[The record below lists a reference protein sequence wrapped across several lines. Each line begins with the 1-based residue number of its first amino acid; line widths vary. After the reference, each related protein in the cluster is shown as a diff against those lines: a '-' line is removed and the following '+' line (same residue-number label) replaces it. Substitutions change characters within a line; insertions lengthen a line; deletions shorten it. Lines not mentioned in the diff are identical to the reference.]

1 MKRFAQLILFSLL
14 VIIALFVKYK
24 YFNQTEINPKNTSDL
39 KDEMP
44 TENKSNIIKNLTYD
58 LKLENNSQ
66 YIITSETSEI
76 SFTDNVE
83 IVIMQNVVA
92 KFIDKN
98 GITMKI
104 TGDNAVFNKDT
115 YNTNFDKN
123 VKITYLDNVVLSE
136 KLDLNFSENIVT
148 IYNNVTYEGINGIM
162 KTDNIIINLITKNA
176 EIFMNTP
183 QEKVEMIS
191 KE

>member
-115 YNTNFDKN
+115 
-123 VKITYLDNVVLSE
+123 
-136 KLDLNFSENIVT
+136 
-148 IYNNVTYEGINGIM
+148 
-162 KTDNIIINLITKNA
+162 
-176 EIFMNTP
+176 
-183 QEKVEMIS
+183 
-191 KE
+191 

>member
-14 VIIALFVKYK
+14 VIIGLFVKYK
-24 YFNQTEINPKNTSDL
+24 YFKPAEVSQKNTSDL
-39 KDEMP
+39 KDETP
-44 TENKSNIIKNLTYD
+44 IENKNNLIKNLTYD
-58 LKLENNSQ
+58 LKLEDNSQ
-66 YIITSETSEI
+66 YIITSEISEI
-76 SFTDNVE
+76 SFTNNVE
-83 IVIMQNVVA
+83 IVTMQKVIA

-104 TGDNAVFNKDT
+104 TGDNAIFNKDT

-148 IYNNVTYEGINGIM
+148 IYDNVIYEGINGIM

-183 QEKVEMIS
+183 QKKVEVIS

>member
-136 KLDLNFSENIVT
+136 ELDLNFSENIVT

>member
-1 MKRFAQLILFSLL
+1 MKRFAQLILFGLL
-14 VIIALFVKYK
+14 IIIGLFVKYK
-24 YFNQTEINPKNTSDL
+24 YFSQTEINQKNTSDL
-39 KDEMP
+39 RDEMP
-44 TENKSNIIKNLTYD
+44 TENKSNLIKNLTYD

-66 YIITSETSEI
+66 YIITSEISEI
-76 SFTDNVE
+76 SFTDSVE
-83 IVIMQNVVA
+83 IVTMQNVVA

-104 TGDNAVFNKDT
+104 TGDNAIFNKDT

-148 IYNNVTYEGINGIM
+148 IYNNVISFINS
-162 KTDNIIINLITKNA
+162 LILYC
-176 EIFMNTP
+176 
-183 QEKVEMIS
+183 
-191 KE
+191 

>member
-1 MKRFAQLILFSLL
+1 MKRFAQLILFGLL
-14 VIIALFVKYK
+14 IIIGLFVKYK
-24 YFNQTEINPKNTSDL
+24 YFSQTEINQKNTSDL
-39 KDEMP
+39 RDEMP
-44 TENKSNIIKNLTYD
+44 TENKSNLIKNLTYD

-66 YIITSETSEI
+66 YIITSEISEI
-76 SFTDNVE
+76 SFTDSVE
-83 IVIMQNVVA
+83 IVTMQNVVA

-104 TGDNAVFNKDT
+104 TGDNAIFNKDT

-183 QEKVEMIS
+183 QKKVEMIS

>member
-92 KFIDKN
+92 KFFDKN

>member
-24 YFNQTEINPKNTSDL
+24 SFKQTEINPKNTSDL

>member
-1 MKRFAQLILFSLL
+1 MKRFAQLILFCLL
-14 VIIALFVKYK
+14 IIIGLFVKFK
-24 YFNQTEINPKNTSDL
+24 YFSQTEMSLKNTSDL
-39 KDEMP
+39 KDEISS
-44 TENKSNIIKNLTYD
+44 ENKSNLIKNLTYD

-66 YIITSETSEI
+66 YIITSEISEI
-76 SFTDNVE
+76 SFTDSVE
-83 IVIMQNVVA
+83 IVTMQKVVA

-104 TGDNAVFNKDT
+104 TGDNAIFNKDT

-148 IYNNVTYEGINGIM
+148 IYNNVIYEGINGIM

-183 QEKVEMIS
+183 QKKVEMIS
-191 KE
+191 KD

>member
-14 VIIALFVKYK
+14 VTIGLFVKYK
-24 YFNQTEINPKNTSDL
+24 YFKPAEVSQKNTSDL
-39 KDEMP
+39 KDEILL
-44 TENKSNIIKNLTYD
+44 ENKNNLIKNLTYD
-58 LKLENNSQ
+58 LKLEDNSQ
-66 YIITSETSEI
+66 YIITSEISEI
-76 SFTDNVE
+76 SFTNNVE
-83 IVIMQNVVA
+83 IVTMQKVIA

-104 TGDNAVFNKDT
+104 VGDNAIFNKDT

-148 IYNNVTYEGINGIM
+148 IYDNVIYEGINGIM

-176 EIFMNTP
+176 EIMH
-183 QEKVEMIS
+183 
-191 KE
+191 

>member
-1 MKRFAQLILFSLL
+1 MKRFAQLILFGLL
-14 VIIALFVKYK
+14 IIIGLFVKYK
-24 YFNQTEINPKNTSDL
+24 YFSQTEINPKNTSDL
-39 KDEMP
+39 RDEMP
-44 TENKSNIIKNLTYD
+44 TENKSNLIKNLTYD

-66 YIITSETSEI
+66 YIITSEISEI
-76 SFTDNVE
+76 SFTDSVE
-83 IVIMQNVVA
+83 IVTMQKVVA

-104 TGDNAVFNKDT
+104 TGDNAIFNKDT

-148 IYNNVTYEGINGIM
+148 IYNNVIYEGINGIM

-183 QEKVEMIS
+183 QKKVEMIS